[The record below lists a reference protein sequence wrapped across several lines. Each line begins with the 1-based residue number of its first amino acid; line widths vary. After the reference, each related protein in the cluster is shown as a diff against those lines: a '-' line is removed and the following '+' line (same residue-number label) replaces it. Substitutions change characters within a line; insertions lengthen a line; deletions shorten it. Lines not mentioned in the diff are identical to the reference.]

1 MARIASL
8 LIATAL
14 LAGCSALPENRSERR
29 GASTASTPSR
39 ALPAPKSGA
48 DAQCLSSLGQ
58 LGAQYTP
65 VADRY
70 LDNGC
75 QILGSVQLA
84 SLPADHSTLAVTN
97 LGPVTCEVSQAF
109 AGWARYGV
117 DRAARQML
125 GSGLRSIETFGS
137 FSCRDVAGTGRRSA
151 HAQAGAIDVSGF
163 VLEDGRRI
171 VIKEAWHSAN
181 AQERAFLRAVQGSAC
196 RRFGTVLGPDYNA
209 AHADHFH
216 LEGVIQGKSYCR

>member
-1 MARIASL
+1 MARTAAF
-8 LIATAL
+8 LIAAAL
-14 LAGCSALPENRSERR
+14 LAGCSALPENRSERQ
-29 GASTASTPSR
+29 GGTTASAPSR
-39 ALPAPKSGA
+39 SLPAPRNGTE
-48 DAQCLSSLGQ
+48 AQCLSALGQ
-58 LGAQYTP
+58 MGAQYTP

-70 LDNGC
+70 IDGGC
-75 QILGSVQLA
+75 HILGSVQLA
-84 SLPADHSTLAVTN
+84 SLLADHSTLAVTN

-151 HAQAGAIDVSGF
+151 HAHAGAIDVSGF
-163 VLEDGRRI
+163 VLEDGRR
-171 VIKEAWHSAN
+171 VVVREAWHGAN
-181 AQERAFLRAVQGSAC
+181 PQERAFLRAVQASAC

-216 LEGVIQGKSYCR
+216 LEGVIGGKSYCR

>member
-14 LAGCSALPENRSERR
+14 LAGCSALPEDRSERR
-29 GASTASTPSR
+29 GASTASAPSR
-39 ALPAPKSGA
+39 GLPPPGSGA
-48 DAQCLSSLGQ
+48 DAQCLSALGQ
-58 LGAQYTP
+58 MGAQYTP

-70 LDNGC
+70 IDSGC
-75 QILGSVQLA
+75 NILGSVQLA
-84 SLPADHSTLAVTN
+84 SLPADRSTLSVTN

-137 FSCRDVAGTGRRSA
+137 FACRDVAGSGRRSA
-151 HAQAGAIDVSGF
+151 HARAGAIDVSGF

-171 VIKEAWHSAN
+171 MVKDAWRSGN
-181 AQERAFLRAVQGSAC
+181 PQERAFLRTVQASAC

-216 LEGVIQGKSYCR
+216 LEGVIGGKSYCR